1 MLKVPQNPALRSV
14 IFVSVMS
21 KYENKIVRRPG
32 EEKKL
37 TKAVIWGKVYTVF
50 FTRNLA
56 WAYSKQLVTSWP
68 FVSLSQSV

>member
-32 EEKKL
+32 EEKKTYKGSNMGQSL
-37 TKAVIWGKVYTVF
+37 
-50 FTRNLA
+50 
-56 WAYSKQLVTSWP
+56 YSI
-68 FVSLSQSV
+68 FY